1 LRTTIKGSWEEEL
14 DGVPHGVLFSL
25 FQVLSEDQALQYQL
39 GNFFQTSHSYQMTDL
54 VFNLRYRQRFYRDWL
69 VFEIN
74 PRFSFPE
81 EYDRKISSSRSGEA
95 HVAQSFLSDNRKN
108 WAQVTSAL
116 FQGRIRN
123 VVLFHFSP
131 EGCFI
136 YPQMIRR
143 FLSMPIIAMQ
153 GGDDGAGFRVG

>member
-54 VFNLRYRQRFYRDWL
+54 VFSLRYSQRFYRDWL
-69 VFEIN
+69 VFGIN

-81 EYDRKISSSRSGEA
+81 EYDRKFNPGIILKLEA
-95 HVAQSFLSDNRKN
+95 QFGYAPVKN
-108 WAQVTSAL
+108 KL
-116 FQGRIRN
+116 KHLRLI
-123 VVLFHFSP
+123 
-131 EGCFI
+131 EK
-136 YPQMIRR
+136 
-143 FLSMPIIAMQ
+143 
-153 GGDDGAGFRVG
+153 